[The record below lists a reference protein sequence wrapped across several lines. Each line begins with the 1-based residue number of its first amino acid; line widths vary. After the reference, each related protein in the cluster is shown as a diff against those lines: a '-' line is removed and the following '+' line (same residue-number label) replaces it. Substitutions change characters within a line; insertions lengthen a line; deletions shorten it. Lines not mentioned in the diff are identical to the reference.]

1 MNIISEPEENY
12 KTGWIRLFRSLENHW
27 IWSNEKYLKTWIW
40 FLFRANH
47 KTSKILFSG
56 ELIELNRGE
65 FITSLKNIS
74 ESANLTVQ
82 ETRHFLKLLEKDE
95 MILKNSNTLATKI
108 NICNYE
114 SYQDLQQTNNKPT
127 TNQQQTNNKPTTTD
141 NNVKNYNNEEEEYIY
156 SKFYDFELSQSNND
170 SKYLFFIKFIY
181 GQNETKEKLSGLLS
195 IQKQLTFEQ
204 FNQLLEK
211 SKINGIK
218 LMDIVTKI
226 ENDKKYWKGKKSL
239 YLTMNNWIENRFIK

>member
-56 ELIELNRGE
+56 ELIELSRGE
-65 FITSLKNIS
+65 FLTSLKNIS
-74 ESANLTVQ
+74 EAANLTVQ

-108 NICNYE
+108 TICKYE
-114 SYQDLQQTNNKPT
+114 SYQDLQQTNNKQT
-127 TNQQQTNNKPTTTD
+127 TNEQQTNNKPTTTD
-141 NNVKNYNNEEEEYIY
+141 NNVKNNNNEKELKKYNKKPKVFTPPTILEVKQYFKENGY
-156 SKFYDFELSQSNND
+156 SEQSGEKAFNYYSVADWKD
-170 SKYLFFIKFIY
+170 SKGNQVLNWKQKMQSVWFKPE
-181 GQNETKEKLSGLLS
+181 NE
-195 IQKQLTFEQ
+195 
-204 FNQLLEK
+204 
-211 SKINGIK
+211 KINRNGS
-218 LMDIVTKI
+218 
-226 ENDKKYWKGKKSL
+226 KGVL
-239 YLTMNNWIENRFIK
+239 AL